1 MQDLNIALLQTEQFW
16 EDKPKNLA
24 LFENKLRD
32 LNSNLL
38 LLPEMFQTG
47 FTMNTV
53 EMGEDFD
60 DSPSISWLQ
69 KVAKE
74 KNTAIYTS
82 LIIRDNN
89 RYYNRGVFVRPSGD
103 LHFYDKRKSFSLA
116 KENQHFHAGL
126 EERIVEYL
134 GWKINLQICYDL
146 RFPELCKNR
155 IEPSGDSAYDLLLYV
170 ANWPEKRIAHWDT
183 LLKARAIEN
192 QSFVAAVNRV
202 GNDHNKLH
210 YNGHSVVIDPCGEE
224 IISSDRDE
232 LLQLVIKQTKLLEIR
247 EKLPFLKDR

>member
-32 LNSNLL
+32 LNSDLL

-82 LIIRDNN
+82 LIIRDNT
-89 RYYNRGVFVRPSGD
+89 RYYNRGVFVKPDGE
-103 LHFYDKRKSFSLA
+103 FFYYDKRKSFSLA
-116 KENQHFHAGL
+116 KM
-126 EERIVEYL
+126 
-134 GWKINLQICYDL
+134 
-146 RFPELCKNR
+146 
-155 IEPSGDSAYDLLLYV
+155 
-170 ANWPEKRIAHWDT
+170 T
-183 LLKARAIEN
+183 
-192 QSFVAAVNRV
+192 V
-202 GNDHNKLH
+202 G
-210 YNGHSVVIDPCGEE
+210 E
-224 IISSDRDE
+224 
-232 LLQLVIKQTKLLEIR
+232 
-247 EKLPFLKDR
+247 